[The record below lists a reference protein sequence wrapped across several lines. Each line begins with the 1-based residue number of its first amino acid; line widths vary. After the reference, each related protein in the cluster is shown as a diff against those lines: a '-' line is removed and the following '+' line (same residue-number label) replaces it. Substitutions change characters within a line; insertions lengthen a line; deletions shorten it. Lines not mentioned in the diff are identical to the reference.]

1 MEAKRGVGN
10 SGRAPRVIHSASTPR
25 GQPVALS
32 VGSNGKNEMDK
43 SRLARRSAPMAYP
56 RVFSLPLPWIGLA
69 YVVGYVALDWISFI
83 HPFAAFGITPWNPQ
97 TGLSFGLV
105 LLFGLRF
112 IPLLFAAPLLAD
124 SLVRQLPFS
133 WSIELITVAIIGI
146 GYSLG
151 LTFLVRAGT
160 RFNPAL
166 ASMRDL
172 IVLIAVTATSAAFV
186 AGSYASV
193 LVLGDV
199 LPPTDLARAAVQYWV
214 GDMIG
219 VAVVCPF
226 ALILLT
232 RGFFLRPIVEAAAQ
246 IAAIIAALALVF
258 VYAESH
264 HFQLFYLLFL
274 PIIWLAV
281 RGGLEAVTIGLLLT
295 QIGLILGLQFVPKGE
310 IDVTAFQAVMLVL
323 TMTGLIAGALVTEHR
338 RTESQLR
345 VHQDSLAR
353 IARLGSVGELAAAVA
368 HEINQPLM
376 AAGTYTRL
384 VVEALRSK
392 TKDDSLAVET
402 AGKAVAQVER
412 ASEVVRR
419 LRALIR
425 LDQSGRAPNRVDR
438 IVSDV
443 LEISRPDLDR
453 HHIAVRSSIA
463 DALPLVMVDL
473 LQIEQVLL
481 NLVRNSVE
489 ALSEAGELGG
499 TITINVS
506 RADKDTIAFEIR
518 DTGPGFPANFASGEF
533 PPFSSTKSE
542 GLGVG
547 LSLCR
552 SIVESHGGRIE
563 VSSDRTGAAVRFSLP
578 VADNG

>member
-1 MEAKRGVGN
+1 
-10 SGRAPRVIHSASTPR
+10 
-25 GQPVALS
+25 LS
-32 VGSNGKNEMDK
+32 PE
-43 SRLARRSAPMAYP
+43 
-56 RVFSLPLPWIGLA
+56 
-69 YVVGYVALDWISFI
+69 
-83 HPFAAFGITPWNPQ
+83 
-97 TGLSFGLV
+97 
-105 LLFGLRF
+105 
-112 IPLLFAAPLLAD
+112 
-124 SLVRQLPFS
+124 
-133 WSIELITVAIIGI
+133 
-146 GYSLG
+146 
-151 LTFLVRAGT
+151 
-160 RFNPAL
+160 
-166 ASMRDL
+166 
-172 IVLIAVTATSAAFV
+172 VT
-186 AGSYASV
+186 
-193 LVLGDV
+193 
-199 LPPTDLARAAVQYWV
+199 
-214 GDMIG
+214 
-219 VAVVCPF
+219 
-226 ALILLT
+226 
-232 RGFFLRPIVEAAAQ
+232 
-246 IAAIIAALALVF
+246 
-258 VYAESH
+258 H
-264 HFQLFYLLFL
+264 
-274 PIIWLAV
+274 
-281 RGGLEAVTIGLLLT
+281 
-295 QIGLILGLQFVPKGE
+295 
-310 IDVTAFQAVMLVL
+310 
-323 TMTGLIAGALVTEHR
+323 
-338 RTESQLR
+338 
-345 VHQDSLAR
+345 SLAR

-384 VVEALRSK
+384 VADVLRSK
-392 TKDDSLAVET
+392 TKDDSLAIEA

-453 HHIAVRSSIA
+453 HHIAVRSNIA

-489 ALSEAGELGG
+489 ALSEAGEPES

-506 RADKDTIAFEIR
+506 RADRDTIAFEIR
-518 DTGPGFPANFASGEF
+518 DTGPGFPPNFASGEF

-578 VADNG
+578 VADLSNG